1 MKSRRI
7 VSYVFLLSGLISLGV
22 ILFADILGLDDH
34 SGWGRTRILALIANV
49 LFITCIV
56 IYLKYQAAVEVKIET
71 LMQRSSFTT
80 KILVFC
86 KKYGFTLPIAALVI
100 VIYIWLVSSGT
111 WTQWVSPTRYYAN
124 LAKGFENGNLFL
136 PGAPHPRLSELPNPY
151 DPVARKD
158 IDVPVDLSYYNGRY
172 YLYWGPVPALMIVP
186 IQSAFQGRVGDL
198 QLTFAFTCGI
208 FLLLS
213 ILLIRIWDVYFHDLP
228 KWLLGLS
235 ILLAGLSNPIL
246 FMLNNFKGARIYE
259 AAITGGQFFLV
270 GGILAVITTIGKPL
284 SPWKLMLSGFLFVL
298 AIGTRFFLL
307 LPIGAIALT
316 LFYVWFQEKDSLM
329 ETIKRISY
337 FALPLILG
345 GLAIGWYN
353 WARFGSFT
361 ETGFSYALAGV
372 NLQKNNDLLIQPIYF
387 LQNFYNYIFHPFS
400 FNSQFPFV
408 QVDYGRIAP
417 LLSVYPLPNFYSA
430 QQTTGLLFTVPFIV
444 FACLPLLSLITRK
457 YKDDQHSGNS
467 LSSIVLICTA
477 SLVTAFLFLMCFF
490 WSAMR
495 YLEDFMPA
503 LLILSMIGFWQGYK
517 SLLDKPTKLGR
528 FIFLSLALAFLSV
541 LLSVLLAMSINDARF
556 EIIQLFVRP

>member
-1 MKSRRI
+1 MKNRRI
-7 VSYVFLLSGLISLGV
+7 VSFLLLLPGLISLGV

-34 SGWGRTRILALIANV
+34 LGWGRTRILALIANIV
-49 LFITCIV
+49 FITCIV
-56 IYLKYQAAVEVKIET
+56 LYLKYQAAVEAKIEV
-71 LMQRSSFTT
+71 LMERSPFTT
-80 KILVFC
+80 RILIFC
-86 KKYGFTLPIAALVI
+86 KKYGFTFPIAALVI
-100 VIYIWLVSSGT
+100 MVYIWLVSSGT

-136 PGAPHPRLSELPNPY
+136 PGAPDPRLSELPNPY

-158 IDVPVDLSYYNGRY
+158 IDVPVDLSYYNGKY
-172 YLYWGPVPALMIVP
+172 YLYWGPVPSLIIVP
-186 IQSAFQGRVGDL
+186 IQIIFHGRVGDL
-198 QLTFAFTCGI
+198 QLTFAFACGI

-213 ILLIRIWDVYFHDLP
+213 ILLIRIWDVYFQGLP

-259 AAITGGQFFLV
+259 AAITGGQFFLI

-307 LPIGAIALT
+307 LPIGAIELALC
-316 LFYVWFQEKDSLM
+316 YVWLQEKHSLM
-329 ETIKRISY
+329 ETAKRISY

-345 GLAIGWYN
+345 GLAMGWYN
-353 WARFGSFT
+353 WARFDSFT

-372 NLQKNNDLLIQPIYF
+372 NLQKNNDLLIRPIYF

-417 LLSVYPLPNFYSA
+417 LLSAYPLPRFYSA
-430 QQTTGLLFTVPFIV
+430 QQTTGLLFTFPFII
-444 FACLPLLSLITRK
+444 FAGIPLLSLVAGKQRSDGRLT
-457 YKDDQHSGNS
+457 
-467 LSSIVLICTA
+467 SIILICAA
-477 SLVTAFLFLMCFF
+477 SFVTAFLFLMCFF

-495 YLEDFMPA
+495 YLEDFIPA
-503 LLILSMIGFWQGYK
+503 LLVLSVIGFWQRYGSRMEKPAALKTYTLW
-517 SLLDKPTKLGR
+517 SLM
-528 FIFLSLALAFLSV
+528 LALISIVLSI
-541 LLSVLLAMSINDARF
+541 LLAISINDARF
-556 EIIQLFVRP
+556 EIIQLIAGS